1 MDTTTNINYYNFN
14 NKIKEYEILI
24 LGSKKTG
31 ESSLLCQFLN
41 DGKYFETY
49 LDQIYK
55 KLITIE
61 NDEVNYMNN
70 NNNNNNNNN
79 YNNNSNGLPNE
90 YILKM
95 IDSGNQSIQNKE
107 IRKKNI
113 RNANGFI
120 LLYSVDS
127 IESFEEIKEIHSEI
141 LKIRET
147 KQVPLIIVGN
157 KCDLSVQRLILPEQ
171 GEKLAIELG
180 YTPNHFIES
189 SAKYNIRVMDI
200 FINLTIIINNFQNFL
215 LSSSSCS
222 LSSSS
227 LTSTLSSS
235 SSITSSSSSSSITSI
250 SYSPSSF
257 PKKHKNQSCKI
268 M

>member
-1 MDTTTNINYYNFN
+1 MDNNYNFNN

-24 LGSKKTG
+24 LGSKKIG
-31 ESSLLCQFLN
+31 ESSLICQFLN

-61 NDEVNYMNN
+61 NDNN
-70 NNNNNNNNN
+70 NN
-79 YNNNSNGLPNE
+79 GIPND

-113 RNANGFI
+113 KNANGFI

-127 IESFEEIKEIHSEI
+127 IQSFEEIKVIHSEI
-141 LKIRET
+141 QKIREC

-171 GEKLAIELG
+171 GEKLAIDLG
-180 YTPNHFIES
+180 YTSNHFIES
-189 SAKYNIRVMDI
+189 SAKFNIRIMDI

-215 LSSSSCS
+215 L

-227 LTSTLSSS
+227 LSSLSCSS
-235 SSITSSSSSSSITSI
+235 SSITSSSSSLSSITSI

-257 PKKHKNQSCKI
+257 PKKNKNQSCKI

>member
-1 MDTTTNINYYNFN
+1 MDNTITNNNYNNNFNN

-31 ESSLLCQFLN
+31 ESSLICQFIN
-41 DGKYFETY
+41 DGKHFETY

-61 NDEVNYMNN
+61 NDNN
-70 NNNNNNNNN
+70 NN
-79 YNNNSNGLPNE
+79 NGLPNE

-113 RNANGFI
+113 KNANGFI

-127 IESFEEIKEIHSEI
+127 IQSFEEIKVIHSEI
-141 LKIRET
+141 QKIRET
-147 KQVPLIIVGN
+147 KQVPLLIVGN

-171 GEKLAIELG
+171 GEKLAIDLG
-180 YTPNHFIES
+180 YTSNHFIES
-189 SAKYNIRVMDI
+189 SAKFNIRIMDI

-215 LSSSSCS
+215 LLSSTSSS
-222 LSSSS
+222 LSS
-227 LTSTLSSS
+227 LSCSS
-235 SSITSSSSSSSITSI
+235 SSITSSSSSSITSI

-257 PKKHKNQSCKI
+257 PKKNKNQSCKI

>member
-1 MDTTTNINYYNFN
+1 MDNNYNFNN

-24 LGSKKTG
+24 LGSKKIG
-31 ESSLLCQFLN
+31 ESSLICQFLN

-61 NDEVNYMNN
+61 NDNN
-70 NNNNNNNNN
+70 NN
-79 YNNNSNGLPNE
+79 GIPND

-113 RNANGFI
+113 KNANGFI

-127 IESFEEIKEIHSEI
+127 IQSFEEIKVIHSEI
-141 LKIRET
+141 QKIRET

-171 GEKLAIELG
+171 GEKLAIDLG
-180 YTPNHFIES
+180 YTSNHFIES
-189 SAKYNIRVMDI
+189 SAKFNIRIMDI

-215 LSSSSCS
+215 L

-227 LTSTLSSS
+227 SLSSLSCSS
-235 SSITSSSSSSSITSI
+235 SSITSSSSSSLSSITSI

-257 PKKHKNQSCKI
+257 PKKNKNQSCKI